1 MPDKYEKSIKAWN
14 ELFSNRNEEVPTK
27 AGTGNETID
36 RGLNWLCKGSNRILD
51 FGCGDGTLMF
61 ICALFGTKFHI
72 GIDLSEKA
80 IEKANVR
87 KAKFHQ
93 GEFDFICGGIEE
105 IKAIKDSSVDAVIL
119 SNILD
124 NLYPQD
130 ANLVLQEVN
139 RILSEN
145 GKVLVKLNPFITE
158 EQIKEWQIKIIAD
171 DLLDDGFIL
180 HNKTT
185 NKWEEVLSR
194 YFSISEYHEIIFPEQ
209 KQTNRLFLLEKSQ
222 E

>member
-1 MPDKYEKSIKAWN
+1 MSAKYEKSIKAWN
-14 ELFSNRNEEVPTK
+14 KLFSNRNEKVPTK
-27 AGTGNETID
+27 ANTGNETID
-36 RGLNWLCKGSNRILD
+36 RGLNWLCEGSERILD
-51 FGCGDGTLMF
+51 FGCGDGTLLF

-87 KAKFHQ
+87 KAKSNQ
-93 GEFDFICGGIEE
+93 GEFDFIWGGIEE
-105 IKAIKDSSVDAVIL
+105 IKAIKDTSVDAVIL

-124 NLYPQD
+124 NLYPED
-130 ANLVLQEVN
+130 VIVLLKEVK
-139 RILSEN
+139 RILKVN
-145 GKVLVKLNPFITE
+145 GKVLVKLNPYITE
-158 EQIKEWQIKIIAD
+158 AQIKEWQITIIAE

-185 NKWEEVLSR
+185 NEWEEILSR
-194 YFSISEYHEIIFPEQ
+194 YFSISEFEEIIYPEQ
-209 KQTNRLFLLEKSQ
+209 KQTNRLFLLEKIG